1 MAIGKEVGDVS
12 DTTLRF
18 LRQIG
23 VEHVGL
29 PAQTSTEPARSRPL
43 VPPPQEEPAGS
54 QPPPWDGAVLR
65 GLRDRV
71 ERFGLVAS
79 AIALPVSGNVL
90 LGRPGA
96 DADLAAIRRSIE
108 AAGRAGFE
116 VVTYSFSA
124 LRASEG
130 YRPLED
136 HGRGGAHVRSFDASR
151 IEGLPPLSSV
161 GRHGK
166 DELWDRLRGFLRA
179 AVPAAEAAGV
189 RLAVHPNDP
198 PVAEFRGVA
207 QPVRTLDDLKRLIA
221 TVDSPANSVYLDTGV
236 LTEMGEDAPAAIRW
250 LGERDRLG
258 AVHFR
263 NVHVEVPF
271 QRYIET
277 FLDDGDCDMPACMR
291 ALQGIG
297 YAGMLEPDH
306 TPGIH
311 GDTFDTWIG
320 WAFAIG
326 QIIALRSATAEGP

>member
-1 MAIGKEVGDVS
+1 
-12 DTTLRF
+12 
-18 LRQIG
+18 
-23 VEHVGL
+23 
-29 PAQTSTEPARSRPL
+29 
-43 VPPPQEEPAGS
+43 
-54 QPPPWDGAVLR
+54 
-65 GLRDRV
+65 
-71 ERFGLVAS
+71 
-79 AIALPVSGNVL
+79 
-90 LGRPGA
+90 
-96 DADLAAIRRSIE
+96 
-108 AAGRAGFE
+108 
-116 VVTYSFSA
+116 
-124 LRASEG
+124 
-130 YRPLED
+130 
-136 HGRGGAHVRSFDASR
+136 
-151 IEGLPPLSSV
+151 LSSV